1 MDKAIHLAQFYGKSQ
16 NYTTIAKD
24 LFKKYNVKRGLRNE
38 DKTGV
43 LIGLTRVA
51 DVVGYKVDD
60 DGHKVDADGELFY
73 RGINVMDLVNSADRS
88 SYLYEEAC
96 FLLLFGY
103 LPSEDD
109 LRRYCQSL
117 KEGYELPE
125 GFLETH
131 LLHHPGKNLMNQLQ
145 QSILALYNYDP
156 DPDATDVYRTL
167 IKGVN
172 LMAKLPSIA
181 CYTYNAKTHYFGRES
196 LVLHYPQQGF
206 STAEN
211 ILSMLRLDGKFTPDE
226 ARLLDILLLLHADH
240 GGGTNSTFT
249 NVVVSSTDTDLY
261 SAIASSIGSLKGP
274 RHGGANVRVA
284 NMMDKVIEAVGLDAD
299 DAAIERVIERLLNKE
314 LDNPS
319 GLVYGIGKKIRLL
332 RAL

>member
-60 DGHKVDADGELFY
+60 DGHKIDADGELFY
-73 RGINVMDLVNSADRS
+73 RGINVMDLVNSANRS

-156 DPDATDVYRTL
+156 DPDATDVYQTL
-167 IKGVN
+167 IKGV
-172 LMAKLPSIA
+172 
-181 CYTYNAKTHYFGRES
+181 ES
-196 LVLHYPQQGF
+196 FFRP
-206 STAEN
+206 
-211 ILSMLRLDGKFTPDE
+211 
-226 ARLLDILLLLHADH
+226 
-240 GGGTNSTFT
+240 
-249 NVVVSSTDTDLY
+249 
-261 SAIASSIGSLKGP
+261 
-274 RHGGANVRVA
+274 
-284 NMMDKVIEAVGLDAD
+284 
-299 DAAIERVIERLLNKE
+299 
-314 LDNPS
+314 
-319 GLVYGIGKKIRLL
+319 
-332 RAL
+332 